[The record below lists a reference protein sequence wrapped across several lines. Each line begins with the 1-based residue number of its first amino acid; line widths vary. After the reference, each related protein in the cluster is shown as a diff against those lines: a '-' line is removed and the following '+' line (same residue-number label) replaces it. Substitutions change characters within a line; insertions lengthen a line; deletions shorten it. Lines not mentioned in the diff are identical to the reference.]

1 MSEQWRTAQFRANIV
16 RKIND
21 HITTLNL
28 TVKND
33 AAQMENNIFQKAS
46 TEHEYLSFIAKLIV
60 YLRGKDSII
69 VMWVISNYI
78 CFFFVCVF
86 VKL

>member
-1 MSEQWRTAQFRANIV
+1 MHIRYSFRVQSVCTMSEQWRTSTFRENIV

-21 HITTLNL
+21 HITALNL

-33 AAQMENNIFQKAS
+33 AAQMEHNIFQKAS

-60 YLRGKDSII
+60 YLRGNII
-69 VMWVISNYI
+69 ES
-78 CFFFVCVF
+78 
-86 VKL
+86 